1 MIYFFGQT
9 LLWIFFHIIH
19 RTFLFIH
26 SSYLERVENALINLF
41 VSPSSTSL
49 DSQQKKVVPPLTVNA
64 QGPGGI
70 VA

>member
-19 RTFLFIH
+19 RTLVIH